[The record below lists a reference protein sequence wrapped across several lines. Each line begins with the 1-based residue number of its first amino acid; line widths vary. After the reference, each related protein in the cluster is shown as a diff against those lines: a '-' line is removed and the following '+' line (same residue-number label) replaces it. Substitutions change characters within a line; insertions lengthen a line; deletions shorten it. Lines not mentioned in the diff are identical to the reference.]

1 MIWIIFLLFIFTT
14 IFLISNF
21 LIGFNPFSKK
31 LHVIRITSIIVIIF
45 ILYYN
50 SIEMEIATTC
60 ILPFS
65 IKSISYLHELDSPWG
80 ISSEQKIEIF
90 YLFKTKET
98 SDFLNKLDDEE
109 NYTAFIEFIPDVLLL
124 ESDIPVMVLSKA
136 FLLNKFSSEEIIT
149 KFIFERLE
157 EMVEYY
163 FLDDSIIQ
171 EVKQG
176 GGPVVILRYAKIYK
190 IY

>member
-1 MIWIIFLLFIFTT
+1 MIWIIFLLFIFSI

-21 LIGFNPFSKK
+21 LIGFNPFSKE
-31 LHVIRITSIIVIIF
+31 LHVIRIISIFVIIF
-45 ILYYN
+45 ILHYN
-50 SIEMEIATTC
+50 SIDTNIASSY

-65 IKSISYLHELDSPWG
+65 INSISYLHELDSPWG

-98 SDFLNKLDDEE
+98 SDFLNKLDDED

-157 EMVEYY
+157 EMVDYY
-163 FLDDSIIQ
+163 YLDDSIIQ

-176 GGPVVILRYAKIYK
+176 GGPVVILRYAKIYN
-190 IY
+190 